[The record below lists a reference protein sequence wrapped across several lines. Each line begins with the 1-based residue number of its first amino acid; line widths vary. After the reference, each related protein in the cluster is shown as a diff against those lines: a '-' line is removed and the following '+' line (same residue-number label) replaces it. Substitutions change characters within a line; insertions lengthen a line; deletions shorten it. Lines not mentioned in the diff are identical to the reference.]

1 MRLNPIFKFQVSS
14 SSLFIIYKTYLQ
26 SNLTDLKVA
35 KTNRGSSVSQ
45 VFKIL
50 HTSKKEIN
58 KVTNF
63 QKKRREMYKQY
74 GST

>member
-1 MRLNPIFKFQVSS
+1 MRLNPIFKFRVSS

-26 SNLTDLKVA
+26 SNLTDLQVA

-45 VFKIL
+45 VFEIL

-63 QKKRREMYKQY
+63 QKKRREMYK
-74 GST
+74 

>member
-14 SSLFIIYKTYLQ
+14 SSLFIINKTYLQ
-26 SNLTDLKVA
+26 SNLTDLQVA

-45 VFKIL
+45 VFEIL

-63 QKKRREMYKQY
+63 QKKRREMYK
-74 GST
+74 